1 MLRRL
6 LALTVACLALT
17 PAPARACWD
26 GLLAESADVRLQL
39 MGGAA
44 GAWDPARVQAFA
56 TWLTR
61 IDALAPD
68 FLEVIATERDLT
80 LFCDTCTNAENLK
93 WDGDLATL
101 FEKVARA
108 VGADRKARRDALA
121 QDATAYTVQIAAFA
135 TQAEADALALKLN
148 GKADSLET
156 HGFVQ
161 IGGFPA
167 MNDTTHVV
175 AVAHETGPVY
185 RVLVGAF
192 LSRADAEAAQTLVH
206 AETSLRGFVR
216 PLV

>member
-17 PAPARACWD
+17 PASARACWD

-44 GAWDPARVQAFA
+44 GTWDPARMQSFA

-61 IDALAPD
+61 IDAIAPD
-68 FLEVIATERDLT
+68 FLEVLASEHDVTI
-80 LFCDTCTNAENLK
+80 FCDTCKNAENLK
-93 WDGDLATL
+93 WNGDLATL
-101 FEKVARA
+101 FDRVAKA
-108 VGADRKARRDALA
+108 VGADRKTRLHALE
-121 QDATAYTVQIAAFA
+121 QDTTAYTVQIAAFA

-148 GKADSLET
+148 GQADSLET

-175 AVAHETGPVY
+175 AVSHETGPVY
-185 RVLVGAF
+185 RVIVGAF
-192 LSRADAEAAQTLVH
+192 LSRADAEAAQAHVH
-206 AETSLRGFVR
+206 EETSLRGFVR

>member
-1 MLRRL
+1 MLGRL
-6 LALTVACLALT
+6 LTVACLALT
-17 PAPARACWD
+17 PAPALACWD

-44 GAWDPARVQAFA
+44 GTWDPARMQSFA

-61 IDALAPD
+61 IDAIAPD
-68 FLEVIATERDLT
+68 FLEVIATDHDVT
-80 LFCDTCTNAENLK
+80 VFCDTCKNSENLK

-101 FEKVARA
+101 FDRVAKA
-108 VGADRKARRDALA
+108 VGADRKTRRQALE

-135 TQAEADALALKLN
+135 TKADADALARKLN
-148 GKADSLET
+148 GQADSLET

-161 IGGFPA
+161 IGGFPS

-175 AVAHETGPVY
+175 AVSHETGPVY
-185 RVLVGAF
+185 RVVVGAF

-206 AETSLRGFVR
+206 EETSLRGFVR

>member
-17 PAPARACWD
+17 PTPARACWD

-44 GAWDPARVQAFA
+44 GTWDPARVQSFA

-80 LFCDTCTNAENLK
+80 LFCDTCTNAENLR

-101 FEKVARA
+101 FERVASTLDI
-108 VGADRKARRDALA
+108 DRKTKRNALA
-121 QDATAYTVQIAAFA
+121 KDTTAYTVQIAAFA
-135 TQAEADALALKLN
+135 DQAEADALARRLN
-148 GKADSLET
+148 GQADSLEV